1 MSKRKLTQNQTRRIQ
16 SNNAKALHRHK
27 KKEVEWQD
35 DMLGE
40 SQDGVVVTRYSV
52 HADVENAQGEIFRCN
67 LRRTL
72 SSLVVGD
79 KVIWRQGNEQLQGVS
94 GVIEAIHPR
103 QNEIARPDYYDG
115 LKPIA
120 ANIDRIIIVS
130 AVVPVL
136 SLNIID
142 RYLVVCEN
150 AGIEPVIVVNKGD
163 LLDAE
168 QEQEVESQLQIYRD
182 IGYQTIIISA
192 ETGKNMEKLTALLS
206 DGTSIFVGQS
216 GVGKSSLINHILP
229 TVNAQV
235 GGISETSGLGQHTT
249 TSSRLYHLPHQI
261 TKGYREFQYVL
272 GTCKFRDC
280 KHLNDPGCAL
290 REAVEAGRI
299 SPIRYEN
306 YHRLIESLSETKSQR
321 HFSV

>member
-163 LLDAE
+163 LLNSE
-168 QEQEVESQLQIYRD
+168 QEQEVESQLQIYHD
-182 IGYQTIIISA
+182 IGYQTII
-192 ETGKNMEKLTALLS
+192 L
-206 DGTSIFVGQS
+206 
-216 GVGKSSLINHILP
+216 SLIH
-229 TVNAQV
+229 
-235 GGISETSGLGQHTT
+235 ISEPT
-249 TSSRLYHLPHQI
+249 RP
-261 TKGYREFQYVL
+261 
-272 GTCKFRDC
+272 
-280 KHLNDPGCAL
+280 
-290 REAVEAGRI
+290 
-299 SPIRYEN
+299 
-306 YHRLIESLSETKSQR
+306 
-321 HFSV
+321 